1 LEAAESRTS
10 NPWKIHGIEMNWIA
24 LDEAKAIADF
34 PTDLKP
40 VYDAWLAAN
49 PGKAPRL
56 AQIVSDAVAEFRD
69 AILSNPANQFDA
81 DATKIPESCVRPA
94 EVIIFNTLANEM
106 GHTQSSAD
114 VQAMTRAEL
123 FLRQIGYGHFSA
135 KGGDSPE
142 PSPSYTTEIQHPE
155 RSLP

>member
-1 LEAAESRTS
+1 
-10 NPWKIHGIEMNWIA
+10 MNWIV
-24 LDEAKAIADF
+24 LNEAKALADF

-40 VYDAWLAAN
+40 DYDAWLVAN
-49 PGKAPRL
+49 PAKSGRL
-56 AQIVSDAVAEFRD
+56 AQIVADAVAEFRD
-69 AILSNPANQFDA
+69 AILSNPANQLDA
-81 DATKIPESCVRPA
+81 DTTKMPESCVRPA

-106 GHTQSSAD
+106 GHAQSSAD

-135 KGGDSPE
+135 KGEGAPE
-142 PSPSYTTEIQHPE
+142 PSPSYTTEIPHIE